1 MFTKGWYD
9 EGVVSLIS
17 DHLVNLINFGINEST
32 DLWEH
37 VLDDFV
43 DNTGR
48 HLYEPVQEG
57 AGHLNVDLS
66 YVDLGGFNDL
76 PVDIIVRGRFNDE
89 FDGQISNV
97 NMRSLE
103 WDEFQS
109 FKLSINFHVNVDST
123 NFDFDLIGSVD
134 VSDGLSSESRHS
146 IKVNVLEV
154 EGVERALH
162 LVVDIECLIV
172 QLEVG
177 ENWNEG
183 LHDVV
188 D

>member
-1 MFTKGWYD
+1 M
-9 EGVVSLIS
+9 
-17 DHLVNLINFGINEST
+17 
-32 DLWEH
+32 
-37 VLDDFV
+37 
-43 DNTGR
+43 
-48 HLYEPVQEG
+48 
-57 AGHLNVDLS
+57 
-66 YVDLGGFNDL
+66 
-76 PVDIIVRGRFNDE
+76 DIIVRGRFNDE

-109 FKLSINFHVNVDST
+109 VELSINVHVNVDST
-123 NFDFDLIGSVD
+123 NFDFNLIGSFD
-134 VSDGLSSESRHS
+134 VFDGLSSESRDS
-146 IKVNVLEV
+146 VKVNVLEV
-154 EGVERALH
+154 EGIESALH